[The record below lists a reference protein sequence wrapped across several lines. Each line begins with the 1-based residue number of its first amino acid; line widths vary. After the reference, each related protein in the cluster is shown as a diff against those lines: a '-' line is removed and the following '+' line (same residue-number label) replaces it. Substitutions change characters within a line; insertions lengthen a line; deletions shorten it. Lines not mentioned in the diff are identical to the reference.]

1 MPSREPLSEDL
12 DADGLS
18 LTQAEQAVAVAEAR
32 ARAARE
38 HARQLSH
45 QAAALAGD
53 PQSAGTSDDA
63 KTESTTTD
71 DRAAAARRR
80 LRLRPRWLRRPGR
93 TGLAAMAAAV
103 VGCGSLGASGYLVWH
118 HRTVAHQQQRAA
130 EFAAAARQGAI
141 TLMSIDATKAREDVQ
156 RIIDST
162 TGAFKGGMLIAADD
176 LVQSVEQ
183 SRVSTKA
190 TVQGV
195 AVQSMTDDSAVVLV
209 AARAEVANPEANPGP
224 NSGKETLAPRSW
236 RIVMTLQRDGGQLK
250 VAKVEAL
257 P

>member
-1 MPSREPLSEDL
+1 MPSRERLSEAHE
-12 DADGLS
+12 ADGRDGES
-18 LTQAEQAVAVAEAR
+18 LTQAAEAVALAEAR

-38 HARQLSH
+38 RARQLSEKAGAITGG
-45 QAAALAGD
+45 QQPTAGAEAEDAAVDHGAGN
-53 PQSAGTSDDA
+53 
-63 KTESTTTD
+63 
-71 DRAAAARRR
+71 ARRRFRVRR
-80 LRLRPRWLRRPGR
+80 LRLRRPGR
-93 TGLAAMAAAV
+93 KGLAAMAAAV
-103 VGCGSLGASGYLVWH
+103 ISCGSLGASGYLVWH
-118 HRTVAHQQQRAA
+118 HRTVVRQQQRAT
-130 EFAAAARQGAI
+130 EFASAARQGAI

-183 SRVSTKA
+183 SRVSTKV

-209 AARAEVANPEANPGP
+209 AAKAEVANPEANPDKAKLP
-224 NSGKETLAPRSW
+224 PRSW
-236 RIVMTLQRDGGQLK
+236 RIVMTVQRDGGQLK

>member
-1 MPSREPLSEDL
+1 MPSRDRLSEAL
-12 DADGLS
+12 ESDGRDGES
-18 LTQAEQAVAVAEAR
+18 PTQAAEAVAQAEAR

-38 HARQLSH
+38 RATRLSEK
-45 QAAALAGD
+45 ADAIAGD
-53 PQSAGTSDDA
+53 RQPTAGNEAGDTAVDEAVA
-63 KTESTTTD
+63 KT
-71 DRAAAARRR
+71 RRR
-80 LRLRPRWLRRPGR
+80 FRVRPRQLRRPGR
-93 TGLAAMAAAV
+93 KGLAAMAAAV
-103 VGCGSLGASGYLVWH
+103 ISCGSLGASGYLVWH
-118 HRTVAHQQQRAA
+118 HRNVVHQQQRAA

-141 TLMSIDATKAREDVQ
+141 ILMSIDATKARQDVQ
-156 RIIDST
+156 RIIDNT

-183 SRVSTKA
+183 SRVSTKV

-209 AARAEVANPEANPGP
+209 AAKAEVANPEANPDQTKLP
-224 NSGKETLAPRSW
+224 PRSW
-236 RIVMTLQRDGGQLK
+236 RIVMTVQRDGGQLK

>member
-12 DADGLS
+12 DADGPS
-18 LTQAEQAVAVAEAR
+18 LTQAEQAVAMAEAR

-38 HARQLSH
+38 HATQLSR
-45 QAAALAGD
+45 QAAAQAGHPQPAGTAD
-53 PQSAGTSDDA
+53 DKPQSA
-63 KTESTTTD
+63 TTD
-71 DRAAAARRR
+71 DRTAAAGRRF
-80 LRLRPRWLRRPGR
+80 RLRPQWLRRPGR
-93 TGLAAMAAAV
+93 TGLATIAAAALT
-103 VGCGSLGASGYLVWH
+103 CGSLGASGYLVWH

-130 EFAAAARQGAI
+130 EFAAAARHDAI
-141 TLMSIDATKAREDVQ
+141 ILMSIDANRARQDVQ
-156 RIIDST
+156 RIIDNT

-183 SRVSTKA
+183 SRISTKA

-224 NSGKETLAPRSW
+224 NFGKDKLAPRSW